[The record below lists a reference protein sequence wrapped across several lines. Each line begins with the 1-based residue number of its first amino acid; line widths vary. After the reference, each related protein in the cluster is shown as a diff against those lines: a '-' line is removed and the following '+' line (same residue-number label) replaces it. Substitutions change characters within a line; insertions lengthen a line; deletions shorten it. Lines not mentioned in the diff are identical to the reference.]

1 MLARAGEVGRAGPAI
16 RWLGGIGAVIPLL
29 ALVLVLVVLVIE
41 AMGAIRLNGLHF
53 FTATEWN
60 PGNTYGETVVTDGV
74 AHPVG
79 AYYGAL
85 PLIVGTL
92 ATSAIALIIAVPVS
106 VGAALVI
113 VERLPKR
120 LAEAVGIVL
129 ELLAG
134 IPSVVVGLWG
144 AMTFGPFIAHH
155 IAPVIAHN
163 APDVPVL
170 NYLRG
175 DPGNG
180 EGMLVSGL
188 VLAVMVVPI
197 IATTTHDL
205 FRQVPVLPR
214 EGAIALGMSN
224 WECVRRVTLPWVSSG
239 IVDALWWAACVC
251 CLAVVIT
258 PTLWMLIGVV
268 SRAVPVFHW
277 SVLVQDSQGNGGGLR
292 NAIIGTAVLAI
303 GVILVGGTVSVLT
316 GIYLSEFA
324 TGKTRSILR
333 GAYEVLS
340 GIPSI
345 VLGYVG
351 YLALVV
357 YFDWGFS
364 LAAGVLVLSV
374 MSIPYIAKATE
385 SALAQVPTSYREA
398 AEALGLPAGWALRK
412 IVLKTAMPGIVTG
425 MLVALAL
432 AIGETAPLLYTAG
445 WSNSPPTGQLTDSP
459 VGYLTYPIWTF
470 YNQPSKSAQDLS
482 YDAALLLIV
491 FLLLLIFIGRLIN
504 WLSRRR
510 WDV

>member
-1 MLARAGEVGRAGPAI
+1 MGESAESGSRQLPAMSPP
-16 RWLGGIGAVIPLL
+16 R
-29 ALVLVLVVLVIE
+29 
-41 AMGAIRLNGLHF
+41 RS
-53 FTATEWN
+53 
-60 PGNTYGETVVTDGV
+60 V
-74 AHPVG
+74 A
-79 AYYGAL
+79 Y
-85 PLIVGTL
+85 
-92 ATSAIALIIAVPVS
+92 
-106 VGAALVI
+106 
-113 VERLPKR
+113 
-120 LAEAVGIVL
+120 
-129 ELLAG
+129 
-134 IPSVVVGLWG
+134 
-144 AMTFGPFIAHH
+144 
-155 IAPVIAHN
+155 
-163 APDVPVL
+163 
-170 NYLRG
+170 
-175 DPGNG
+175 
-180 EGMLVSGL
+180 
-188 VLAVMVVPI
+188 
-197 IATTTHDL
+197 
-205 FRQVPVLPR
+205 
-214 EGAIALGMSN
+214 
-224 WECVRRVTLPWVSSG
+224 RRK

-398 AEALGLPAGWALRK
+398 AEALGLPAGWAPRK